1 MIMKGGLMRRG
12 NRILVALAFEE
23 MGNIGGRNG
32 GRTLNVRGIF
42 RWWDGGRRR
51 RRRAGKSSEG
61 LLQLQVRKW
70 KLGNSWG
77 FRMREL
83 IPT

>member
-51 RRRAGKSSEG
+51 RRRRRAGKSSEG
-61 LLQLQVRKW
+61 FFAVASEEVEVGR
-70 KLGNSWG
+70 
-77 FRMREL
+77 
-83 IPT
+83 